1 MNIIE
6 MKFFPNILEAG
17 KGNEALARLEEA
29 GYLKTIITKGIYNM
43 PQKAGCKNVI
53 NMYGNIYENN
63 ACPRCGKIFPI
74 EYIKNSDKVPL
85 CDVCKST
92 VIHPGVYLHGEMLS
106 NTVISHA
113 VEEVA
118 KADTILVLGMNLN
131 SSLCKDMLPHF
142 TGKDLIVIHKE
153 AHYPDEKA
161 TAAYHGAVS
170 KILPKLQKAYWMH
183 NFPILT
189 HILKIRI
196 SSRNQYFYT

>member
-1 MNIIE
+1 MLPRDPVRVDLDAILDYVQGKAVLVTGGGGSIGSEICRQLAGHGVGHLII
-6 MKFFPNILEAG
+6 FD
-17 KGNEALARLEEA
+17 
-29 GYLKTIITKGIYNM
+29 
-43 PQKAGCKNVI
+43 
-53 NMYGNIYENN
+53 IYENN

-153 AHYPDEKA
+153 PHYLDEKA

-170 KILPKLQKAYWMH
+170 EILPEVAES
-183 NFPILT
+183 ILDA
-189 HILKIRI
+189 
-196 SSRNQYFYT
+196 

>member
-1 MNIIE
+1 MSHIIETATNPIGLKKSMATLRKNYSVPVCLTHMQNYSMNIIE
-6 MKFFPNILEAG
+6 INI
-17 KGNEALARLEEA
+17 
-29 GYLKTIITKGIYNM
+29 
-43 PQKAGCKNVI
+43 
-53 NMYGNIYENN
+53 YGNIYENN

-153 AHYPDEKA
+153 PHYLDEKA

-170 KILPKLQKAYWMH
+170 EILPEVAES
-183 NFPILT
+183 ILDA
-189 HILKIRI
+189 
-196 SSRNQYFYT
+196 